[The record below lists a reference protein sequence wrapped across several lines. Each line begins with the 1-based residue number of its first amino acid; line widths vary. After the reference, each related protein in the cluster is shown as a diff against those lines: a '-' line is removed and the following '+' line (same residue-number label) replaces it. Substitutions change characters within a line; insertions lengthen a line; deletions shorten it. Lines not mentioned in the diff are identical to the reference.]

1 LRRINKMTK
10 NNTVL
15 YKIIKGTRKV
25 YDILESKLPT
35 RQIDELKLSPID
47 GYGIFSIEGCKVR
60 VSYPPIQNGIKITG
74 EPNQRE
80 KAVSFL
86 EKIAGVVLGVEK

>member
-1 LRRINKMTK
+1 MA

-60 VSYPPIQNGIKITG
+60 ISYPPVQNGIKITG
-74 EPNQRE
+74 APDQRE
-80 KAVSFL
+80 KAVSLL
-86 EKIAGVVLGVEK
+86 EKTTGITLGVEK